1 MSSTHIGEHKESGV
15 GPGDTLEH
23 ASHRDIIHL
32 ALSPPRLDENISSKL
47 RDTAFLSL
55 YPDTGGKVE
64 DIRWNRGPRQ
74 PHVDAMSKSCRG

>member
-32 ALSPPRLDENISSKL
+32 ALSPQDWTKTFIQS
-47 RDTAFLSL
+47 
-55 YPDTGGKVE
+55 
-64 DIRWNRGPRQ
+64 
-74 PHVDAMSKSCRG
+74 